1 MGIFSKKTNDELFR
15 LIEDNENN
23 FPVNIEEKSEKVQP
37 THAITVD
44 EVLLETEALP
54 KEDNSPRLSPL
65 EALKNRV
72 INNAHHTEPLENQ
85 KEENSDAP
93 SLLEKCKPYIVDEN
107 GNDATTPKEPL
118 YRLESV
124 AEILEND
131 SRSTLDRLAE
141 KYDIMID
148 DLKTGTPFAVKDFTL
163 KSEAEE
169 SGSEPV
175 SIKIDSIQT
184 SLPDISDIDTF
195 VTKNTDDIPEVSD
208 ATIRFTPI
216 GDKDSKEGM
225 VTVLSTTNTIDLTN
239 EIADLILP
247 ETAAEETKLEETEFD
262 SFKVDEE
269 YKSPSDTKR
278 LLYSL
283 SVKKRNSF
291 LRMIASGFLTVLLLF
306 FEIPPASDL
315 MLSNT
320 KAMMIVCSVILGLGV
335 IANIDMFLS
344 FKNIFGKKST
354 PDITASLASI
364 ATLAFSVVSAV
375 NSYVGYE
382 LVLLCSLILSF
393 RAIAQFLSRAS
404 VLGNLKQIT
413 SHTEKKAISLITDEA
428 TTFAMAKN
436 AIEGDVLIAT
446 PRKTENV
453 TDFMKYTKF
462 GLFMKG
468 KLPIITIISIIL
480 SVISGF
486 AAMSIFGEIAKAFY
500 SAAAVLCMAALPTIF
515 LTEALPLHS
524 SAKRLNA
531 KGSMIAGKTAAE
543 RLEMANAVVLTSSD
557 LFPSGS
563 VTLHNMKVLSDNNID
578 DTIMKAA
585 SLTDA
590 VNSPLSPIFK
600 QIAKTNSAYSIPDS
614 DTVKYE
620 ERLGLSGWVDD
631 EPIFIGNRTLME
643 AHGIEVPDVKV
654 DKQILE
660 RGFFPVY
667 IASGNK
673 ATALIVIQYS
683 ANPEVV
689 YELRKIT
696 DAGVTLIIN
705 NCDPNLTNEM
715 ICDYLDLYE
724 DSVKVMSNAGVH
736 MYKNAC
742 TPTEECSAPAVFRG
756 KPLNFITVMN
766 TAARIKKSILFLGVL
781 YLLAMCLGM
790 VIFAYTSFSGGDAPL
805 SSQTLLLYEL
815 GATALSLLFY
825 QVFKP

>member
-1 MGIFSKKTNDELFR
+1 MGIFSKKTNDELFK
-15 LIEDNENN
+15 LIEESDNNSTFDIN
-23 FPVNIEEKSEKVQP
+23 EEDQKVQP
-37 THAITVD
+37 SHAITVD
-44 EVLLETEALP
+44 EVLLETEVAP
-54 KEDNSPRLSPL
+54 KTDNSPKLSPL

-72 INNAHHTEPLENQ
+72 INNAHHTETE
-85 KEENSDAP
+85 KEESSDTP

-148 DLKTGTPFAVKDFTL
+148 DLKTGTPVVSKDFVS
-163 KSEAEE
+163 KKPEIKAEE
-169 SGSEPV
+169 PDPV
-175 SIKIDSIQT
+175 GIKLDSIQT

-195 VTKNTDDIPEVSD
+195 VTKNPDNNVPEVSD

-239 EIADLILP
+239 EVADLILP
-247 ETAAEETKLEETEFD
+247 QAATEETKLEETEFD
-262 SFKVDEE
+262 SFEVEEE
-269 YKSPSDTKR
+269 YKNPSDTKR

-291 LRMIASGFLTVLLLF
+291 LRMMASGLASVLLLF
-306 FEIPPASDL
+306 FEIPPTSDL

-320 KAMMIVCSVILGLGV
+320 KAMMIVCSAILGLSV

-344 FKNIFGKKST
+344 FKNIFSKKST

-364 ATLAFSVVSAV
+364 ATLVFSIVSAV

-404 VLGNLKQIT
+404 VLGNLKQII

-468 KLPIITIISIIL
+468 KLPIITIVSILL

-486 AAMSIFGEIAKAFY
+486 AAMSIFGETVKAFY
-500 SAAAVLCMAALPTIF
+500 SAAAVLCISALPTLF

-524 SAKRLNA
+524 SARKLNL

-600 QIAKTNSAYSIPDS
+600 KIAKTNSAYSIPDS

-724 DSVKVMSNAGVH
+724 DSVKVMSNAGVR

-742 TPTEECSAPAVFRG
+742 TPTVECSAPAVFRG

-815 GATALSLLFY
+815 GATALSLLLY

>member
-1 MGIFSKKTNDELFR
+1 MGIFSKKTNDELFK
-15 LIEDNENN
+15 LIEESDNNSTFDIN
-23 FPVNIEEKSEKVQP
+23 EEDQKVQP
-37 THAITVD
+37 SHAITVD
-44 EVLLETEALP
+44 EVLLETDASP
-54 KEDNSPRLSPL
+54 KADNTPKLSPL

-72 INNAHHTEPLENQ
+72 INNAHHTEIEK
-85 KEENSDAP
+85 KESREAP

-148 DLKTGTPFAVKDFTL
+148 DLKTGTPVVVKDFSSNKVETEVET
-163 KSEAEE
+163 SDPI
-169 SGSEPV
+169 G
-175 SIKIDSIQT
+175 IKLDSIQT

-195 VTKNTDDIPEVSD
+195 VTKNADDNAPEVSD

-247 ETAAEETKLEETEFD
+247 ETATEETKLEETEFD

-269 YKSPSDTKR
+269 YKSPSDTKH

-283 SVKKRNSF
+283 SVKRRNSF

-354 PDITASLASI
+354 PDITAALASI
-364 ATLAFSVVSAV
+364 GTLTFSIVSAL

-468 KLPIITIISIIL
+468 KLSIITIISIVL
-480 SVISGF
+480 SIISGF
-486 AAMSIFGEIAKAFY
+486 AAMSIFGEAVKAFY
-500 SAAAVLCMAALPTIF
+500 SAAAVLCMAALPTVF
-515 LTEALPLHS
+515 LIEAMPLHS
-524 SAKRLNA
+524 SAKKLNI

-673 ATALIVIQYS
+673 ASALIVIQYS

-781 YLLAMCLGM
+781 YLLAMCIGM

-825 QVFKP
+825 QIFKP